1 LPLDNKMLWQ
11 EVEQLVERKSG
22 VLEIDDTTLDKPYA
36 SRMAPGDEL
45 LVGQAGG
52 VDQGI
57 NLFSLVWTGNG
68 CRLTCDIRL

>member
-36 SRMAPGDEL
+36 SQMTLGDEP
-45 LVGQAGG
+45 LVGQAWGG
-52 VDQGI
+52 
-57 NLFSLVWTGNG
+57 
-68 CRLTCDIRL
+68 